1 MKFKT
6 TYIMVAIA
14 VALALFIYI
23 FEIKGGKEREEAKRK
38 ETLLFDVKDSDISW
52 VEIQRQNAEPLRVER
67 EGKGD
72 DAVWKIVKPIET
84 RADDGAVGSITW
96 QLAELTYSLVAQEN
110 PSSLEPFGLIT
121 PELTVKFGT
130 SPKGEGGTNEFILN
144 FGKKLPIGNE
154 SYAQVGGEAR
164 IVVIGDSAR
173 STFDKQTIDLRDK
186 RVVVFKGENLVGM
199 EITTP
204 ELKIIFEKLQDGW
217 GITSPVKGEADKDKI
232 NKILDD
238 LRFLEAEEFVPSVTF
253 ESLKLGTP
261 EMTITLISGVQQR
274 ARQTIRFYRD
284 TEQNKAYAFPEGDA
298 WLYKIPPDII
308 NDVPAPV
315 EEFRRRKVL
324 VFDRWE
330 IEKILIKPSDGKP
343 DIVLVKSDAG
353 DWKIESPKESTDP
366 VLSSKIYDFFN
377 ELENLTAEKFV
388 DSLPADKKLN
398 LKQRVVLYKAVQGKK
413 REYTE
418 VATLWLGDPAEEGLR
433 YSKGNGQQIMLIKSD
448 VKIPSEAEEF
458 TVEGTSGSEVSTPE
472 FDEEDTQ

>member
-23 FEIKGGKEREEAKRK
+23 FEIRGGKEREEAKRK
-38 ETLLFDVKDSDISW
+38 ETLLFDVQDKDISW
-52 VEIQRQNAEPLRVER
+52 VEIQRPNSEPLRVER
-67 EGKGD
+67 VGEGD
-72 DAVWKIVKPIET
+72 EAVWKIVKPIET

-96 QLAELTYSLVAQEN
+96 QLAELTYSLVADEN
-110 PSSLEPFGLIT
+110 PSSLEPFGLVT

-130 SPKGEGGTNEFILN
+130 SPKDGVGAEEFTLN

-154 SYAQVGGEAR
+154 SYAQVTGQAR
-164 IVVIGDSAR
+164 VVVIGESAR

-186 RVVVFKGENLVGM
+186 RVVVFKDENLVGL
-199 EITTP
+199 EIATP
-204 ELKIIFEKLQDGW
+204 ELKISFEKSQDDW
-217 GITSPVKGEADKDKI
+217 KITSPLKGDADRDKI

-238 LRFLEAEEFVPSVTF
+238 LRFLEAEEFVPSVTL

-261 EMTITLISGVQQR
+261 EMTITLVSGAQQR

-284 TEQNKAYAFPEGDA
+284 AAQNKAYAFPEGDV

-308 NDVPAPV
+308 NEVPAPV

-330 IEKILIKPSDGKP
+330 IEKVVIKPSDGAP
-343 DIVLVKSDAG
+343 DIVLVKNDSG
-353 DWKIESPKESTDP
+353 DWKIEAPKEAAKAA
-366 VLSSKIYDFFN
+366 LASKVYDLFN
-377 ELENLTAEKFV
+377 ELENLTAEKFG
-388 DSLPADKKLN
+388 DSPGDKKTN
-398 LKQRVVLYKAVQGKK
+398 LKQTVLLYKAVQGKK
-413 REYTE
+413 GEYVE
-418 VATLWLGDPAEEGLR
+418 AAVLWLGDTAEEGLR
-433 YSKGNGQQIMLIKSD
+433 YARGTGSQIVLIKND
-448 VKIPSEAEEF
+448 LKIPFKPEEF
-458 TVEGTSGSEVSTPE
+458 TTEGSSESGSSTPE